1 MYKYEH
7 LFSFSLWICLQFLLY
22 KNYCIKYHSTIIS
35 DALLCVLFSNP
46 SQYISPTHRIDLHS
60 NFSTCSLTAKNY
72 LYVGH
77 ILTEKDI
84 ELWCFILHPVYK
96 NKQTRKTKTK
106 TCPNSCSLWG
116 SHLTLI
122 WPIRLYLL
130 INVFFSSIFFS
141 DLTHL

>member
-1 MYKYEH
+1 MNIYLALVCEYVYNFYCTKITVLNTIAQSYQM
-7 LFSFSLWICLQFLLY
+7 L
-22 KNYCIKYHSTIIS
+22 NYVYF
-35 DALLCVLFSNP
+35 FSNP

-122 WPIRLYLL
+122 LPIRLYLL